1 MNGSVP
7 FRRIST
13 ADTNAAIISAGP
25 TKLSTLVVG
34 NINASM
40 RYLKL
45 YDKATAPTVGTDA
58 PVFVVPIPGGTSGA
72 GGAISLPNGLQFN
85 KGLAMAITAGIAD
98 SDATAI
104 GANEVCVSG
113 AY

>member
-58 PVFVVPIPGGTSGA
+58 PVFVVPIPG
-72 GGAISLPNGLQFN
+72 
-85 KGLAMAITAGIAD
+85 LAMAITAGIAD